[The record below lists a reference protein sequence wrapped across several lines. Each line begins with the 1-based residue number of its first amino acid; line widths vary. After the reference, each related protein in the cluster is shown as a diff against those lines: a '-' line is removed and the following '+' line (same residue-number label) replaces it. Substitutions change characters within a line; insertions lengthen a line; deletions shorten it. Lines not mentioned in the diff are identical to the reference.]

1 MKLVN
6 NQTFQPSLH
15 EQADPGAPADLP
27 DPPAGQGGDLEA
39 DVNVLLYVGLGMGAV
54 GLVITFVGIGE
65 KGFKSLQLKLV
76 GPGLVGCGL
85 VLTIIRIL
93 FCTVPSCIRNRERA
107 KEVEREAM
115 LVAKQVEVNGLMVGG
130 GTPNPARSDRS
141 RHEAGPSYLQQP
153 VGAGRYVKRPG

>member
-1 MKLVN
+1 MKFIN
-6 NQTFQPSLH
+6 NQNFQPSLH
-15 EQADPGAPADLP
+15 EQPDPGAPADLP

-93 FCTVPSCIRNRERA
+93 FCTVPSFIRNRERA
-107 KEVEREAM
+107 KEAEREAM
-115 LVAKQVEVNGLMVGG
+115 LVAKQVDVNGLMVGG
-130 GTPNPARSDRS
+130 GTPNSSAI
-141 RHEAGPSYLQQP
+141 
-153 VGAGRYVKRPG
+153 